1 MFDSLLEPLAMY
13 VQQLM
18 TVNALGFL
26 TGMIAGTSFVPIPSE
41 SILVGLG
48 LLGFD
53 PLYVAILGG
62 IGSTIGGTIAYWIGK
77 KYGRLV
83 VDKLGKY
90 FFLTQDKLDTMDS
103 WANRFGSYT
112 VMLSRLI
119 PIVPFKIFSIFAGI
133 TKIDFKNYVI
143 TTFIGSIPRCFVL
156 AYFGNLILSLK
167 NWWLIAL
174 SIVVVF
180 AFPLIFS
187 KLVDS
192 MRNR

>member
-1 MFDSLLEPLAMY
+1 MIDSIISVLTAY

-18 TVNALGFL
+18 TANALGFL
-26 TGMIAGTSFVPIPSE
+26 LGMIAGTSVVPIPSE

-53 PLYVAILGG
+53 PTYVAIVGG

-77 KYGRLV
+77 RYGRFV
-83 VDKLGKY
+83 VDKFGKY
-90 FFLTQDKLDTMDS
+90 FFLTQDKLDTMDK

-112 VMLSRLI
+112 VLLSRLI

-143 TTFIGSIPRCFVL
+143 MTFIGSIPRCFVL
-156 AYFGNLILSLK
+156 AYFGNFILSLK
-167 NWWLIAL
+167 NLWLVAL
-174 SIVVVF
+174 SIIFVF

-187 KLVDS
+187 KLVDLTRS
-192 MRNR
+192 